1 MPIIRVEMFAGRT
14 PEQKKKIAREMIDG
28 FIRGAGGGKPESF
41 NVVFADI
48 DKQDWAVGYEMMN
61 EKYPDK

>member
-28 FIRGAGGGKPESF
+28 FIRGAGRAILPRLERRAL
-41 NVVFADI
+41 VQQVR
-48 DKQDWAVGYEMMN
+48 
-61 EKYPDK
+61 P

>member
-1 MPIIRVEMFAGRT
+1 MPIIRVEMFKGRT
-14 PEQKKKIAREMIDG
+14 AEQKNKIARELIYG

-41 NVVFADI
+41 HVVFTDVE
-48 DKQDWAVGYEMMN
+48 KQDWGTGYDMMN

>member
-1 MPIIRVEMFAGRT
+1 MPIIRVEMFKGRSA
-14 PEQKKKIAREMIDG
+14 EAKKKIARELVDG

-41 NVVFADI
+41 HVVFTEV
-48 DKQDWAVGYEMMN
+48 DKQDWAVGHEMMS